1 MPPRNNRP
9 NEHRMSQDE
18 KAGSFYRL
26 SKNLSEFDIEKL
38 SWLELQVLAQ
48 DTGFS
53 ESQVVEHA
61 LMLAPN
67 ARFPKDIRE
76 DYGYERFHE
85 SQRNQP
91 INLNLTLISV
101 NVAPNSMPRP
111 QQIQARQPII
121 CYNCGEPGHIARGCR
136 VNQHPPRGYQGP
148 NTGGP
153 YQWQ

>member
-1 MPPRNNRP
+1 
-9 NEHRMSQDE
+9 MSQDE

-38 SWLELQVLAQ
+38 SWLELQVLGH

-76 DYGYERFHE
+76 DYGYECFHE
-85 SQRNQP
+85 PQRIQP

-101 NVAPNSMPRP
+101 NVAPDSMARP
-111 QQIQARQPII
+111 QQVQARQPII

-136 VNQHPPRGYQGP
+136 V
-148 NTGGP
+148 
-153 YQWQ
+153 